1 MPEATYSFDT
11 DSEGWRTF
19 DSGSDTF
26 VGNPWHNPVLKGA
39 QIHDS
44 ELGVSP
50 WLATPADFAGD
61 NSDLINGAITFDF
74 KNVDD
79 DFAAD
84 GQFSS
89 IDVMLV
95 SVDGTQLTASISVT
109 PTTGMVDE
117 SVSVNLNAATFGTS
131 DAQFLAV
138 MGNLSFFAINGDG
151 RAIRENTLIDNVTFE
166 APSDGTVDGESTGEV
181 MGLGYDDADGATDGG
196 GDEITTGGDRIDG
209 GGGNDTISGDAG
221 DDTILGGHGADDIA
235 GGADDDFVSGG
246 YSTDQMDGGS
256 GNDTVSYSDAF
267 GSTEYVELDLEA
279 GTGILRA
286 ADGTNLGTETVTNF
300 ENAIGGENGDQI
312 SGTSGE
318 NQLDGAEGDD
328 TLIGRAGDDTL
339 TGGSGNDDLR
349 GGSSGQ
355 SDVLSNGDFS
365 NGGSGWI
372 VGNPTGGSPPTFSGG
387 LVRFN
392 STDENSYGDYIQQSF
407 SSVEGQTHS
416 VSLTLGESGAGTGN
430 HTFQVDVLDDANNVI
445 ATHTYTLNNN
455 TASIRN
461 FTFEATSDTSSIR
474 ITNTSSTSSTSSDGV
489 VYEVSVST
497 ADPNGGDDVLRGGS
511 GDDLLDGQSGNDTL
525 QGGADNDTLTGGVGN
540 DIFVFEDAFGNDVI
554 TDFDIGDSDGNGST
568 NDQFD
573 VSNLTD
579 SNGNPVNAWDVTVT
593 DDGNGNAVLIFPN
606 GESITLQ
613 GIAPSQINRASHL
626 NAMGI
631 PCFTGGTL
639 IATPKGEVPVESLQV
654 GDLVS
659 TLDNGPQPIRWIG
672 KRHLVKAGLQA
683 APHNKPVL
691 IPSGILGNH
700 SPLLVSP
707 LHCMLLGTEYG
718 LKTSAFVRAKHLVE
732 VFGPIRIANGCRKVD
747 YFHLLLDT
755 HQILLSNGA
764 ASESFYPGFEALRM
778 LSNLDRIA
786 LCSYRPQLGRI
797 PVHRAYGP
805 RARPVIRRKD
815 VLKEISQ
822 RKQPANPNRIHL

>member
-11 DSEGWRTF
+11 DTEGWRTF

-39 QIHDS
+39 QIHDA

-50 WLATPADFAGD
+50 WLATPVDFAGD
-61 NSDLINGAITFDF
+61 NSDLINGTITFDF

-109 PTTGMVDE
+109 PTTGMVDT

-151 RAIRENTLIDNVTFE
+151 RAISENTLIDNVTFE
-166 APSDGTVDGESTGEV
+166 APSDGTVDGEATGEV

-221 DDTILGGHGADDIA
+221 DDTILGGQGADDIA
-235 GGADDDFVSGG
+235 GGADDDFISGG
-246 YSTDQMDGGS
+246 HSTDQMDGGS

-267 GSTEYVELDLEA
+267 GSTEYVELDLES
-279 GTGILRA
+279 GTGILSA

-300 ENAIGGENGDQI
+300 ENAVGGANGDHI
-312 SGTSGE
+312 SGTSAE
-318 NQLDGAEGDD
+318 NLLDGAEGDD

-339 TGGSGNDDLR
+339 IGGSGDD
-349 GGSSGQ
+349 
-355 SDVLSNGDFS
+355 D
-365 NGGSGWI
+365 
-372 VGNPTGGSPPTFSGG
+372 
-387 LVRFN
+387 
-392 STDENSYGDYIQQSF
+392 
-407 SSVEGQTHS
+407 
-416 VSLTLGESGAGTGN
+416 
-430 HTFQVDVLDDANNVI
+430 
-445 ATHTYTLNNN
+445 
-455 TASIRN
+455 
-461 FTFEATSDTSSIR
+461 
-474 ITNTSSTSSTSSDGV
+474 
-489 VYEVSVST
+489 
-497 ADPNGGDDVLRGGS
+497 LRGGS
-511 GDDLLDGQSGNDTL
+511 GDDLLDGQSGADTL

-540 DIFVFEDAFGNDVI
+540 DIFVFEDAFGNDVV
-554 TDFDIGDSDGNGST
+554 TDFDMDDSDGNGST

-573 VSNLTD
+573 VSSLTD
-579 SNGNPVNAWDVTVT
+579 SNGNPINAWDVNVL
-593 DDGNGNAVLIFPN
+593 DDGNGNAVLSFPN
-606 GESITLQ
+606 GETITLQ
-613 GIAPSQINRASHL
+613 GIAPSQVNRASHL
-626 NAMGI
+626 KAMGI

-639 IATPKGEVPVESLQV
+639 ITTPKGEVPVESLQV

-672 KRHLVKAGLQA
+672 KRHLVKADLQA

-691 IPSGILGNH
+691 IPSGVLGNH

-707 LHCMLLGTEYG
+707 LHCMLLGTEHG

-732 VFGPIRIANGCRKVD
+732 VFGPIRIANGRRKVD
-747 YFHLLLDT
+747 YFHLLMDT
-755 HQILLSNGA
+755 HQILFSNGA

-778 LSNLDRIA
+778 LSNVDQIA
-786 LCSYRPQLGRI
+786 LRSYRPQLGQI
-797 PVHRAYGP
+797 PVHRAYGAH
-805 RARPVIRRKD
+805 ARPVMRRKD
-815 VLKEISQ
+815 VLKEIFQ
-822 RKQPANPNRIHL
+822 RKQPASPNRIPL